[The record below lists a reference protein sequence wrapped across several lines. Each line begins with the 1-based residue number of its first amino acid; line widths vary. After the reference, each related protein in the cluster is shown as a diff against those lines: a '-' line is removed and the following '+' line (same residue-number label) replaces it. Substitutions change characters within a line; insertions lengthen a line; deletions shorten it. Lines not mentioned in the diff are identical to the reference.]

1 MEKIDIQIAEI
12 LGDYMLKGDGRD
24 TANRLKELFGY
35 EEQLP
40 LDERRKAFADSL
52 RPYVDR
58 YGSEMITKFY
68 KYWGAGKRKMA
79 CEKQKSWNLEMRLST
94 WAKNN
99 QKFSI
104 ANMIK
109 TKGLTA

>member
-12 LGDYMLKGDGRD
+12 IGDYMLKGNGRD

-52 RPYVDR
+52 RPYLDR
-58 YGSEMITKFY
+58 YGSEMIKAFY
-68 KYWGAGKRKMA
+68 VYWADGKKKMA
-79 CEKQKSWNLEMRLST
+79 WEKEKSFHLEMRLST